1 MNPFSKQEAPIEK
14 APGIREAIASTTSGT
29 KSQLA
34 SFGGSAKK
42 AFSKTTNA
50 VTGVFGFGG
59 DDADHEESITDPL
72 SLANRP
78 ARVGPEVY
86 VANGR
91 LWESTG
97 DNLKAMESYS
107 KALQSEAGNPEALAS
122 IARLHHRQGNQKLA
136 VQYFQQAIAEAPED
150 AGLYNELGLML
161 NAAGDYPMAVS
172 SLERS
177 LELAPGTSK
186 YANSLASVKFG
197 GGDSISAY
205 QVLLANNKPAIA
217 NYNMAYLHYSN
228 GELTKARGYL
238 GQALEYQNQGAADAA
253 VKLAVDRSRSLL
265 VQIDA
270 SLGPVAQA
278 APQATIAG
286 GGFLKPQPPVQ
297 QTSQIGRPGTG
308 VAPIAPA
315 QSASP
320 VATPSVTLGAGN
332 TLGTALGQG
341 FNPSNNLPLTTPSTP
356 VGGSPNSLSLPQL
369 PAGK

>member
-1 MNPFSKQEAPIEK
+1 
-14 APGIREAIASTTSGT
+14 
-29 KSQLA
+29 
-34 SFGGSAKK
+34 
-42 AFSKTTNA
+42 
-50 VTGVFGFGG
+50 
-59 DDADHEESITDPL
+59 
-72 SLANRP
+72 
-78 ARVGPEVY
+78 
-86 VANGR
+86 
-91 LWESTG
+91 
-97 DNLKAMESYS
+97 
-107 KALQSEAGNPEALAS
+107 
-122 IARLHHRQGNQKLA
+122 
-136 VQYFQQAIAEAPED
+136 
-150 AGLYNELGLML
+150 
-161 NAAGDYPMAVS
+161 
-172 SLERS
+172 
-177 LELAPGTSK
+177 
-186 YANSLASVKFG
+186 
-197 GGDSISAY
+197 
-205 QVLLANNKPAIA
+205 
-217 NYNMAYLHYSN
+217 MAYLHYSN

-341 FNPSNNLPLTTPSTP
+341 FNPGNNLPLTTPSTP
-356 VGGSPNSLSLPQL
+356 VSGSPNSLSLPQL